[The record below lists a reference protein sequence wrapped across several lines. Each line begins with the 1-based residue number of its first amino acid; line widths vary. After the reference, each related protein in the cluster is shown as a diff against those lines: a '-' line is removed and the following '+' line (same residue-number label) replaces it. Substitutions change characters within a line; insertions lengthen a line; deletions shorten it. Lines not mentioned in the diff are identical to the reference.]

1 MDLNKILKGH
11 ALDVLKTLPECSINT
26 CVTSP
31 PYWNLRDYKTNPVLW
46 NDGWRGEL
54 GAEPDFNLYINHLCD
69 IFDEVKRVLKD
80 DGTCFV
86 NMGDTYGGSSLNC
99 SYAVK
104 TKGKTS
110 FLKDVDHLQKV
121 GHARGKYDKSLLLI
135 PFRFAIEMQNRGW
148 TVRNVIIWHKP
159 NAVPASVKDR
169 FTCDFEYVFFFSKNK
184 KYYFEQQ
191 FEPFNPLTYKRK
203 FDDMTETKAKYF
215 QGLGKRKQF
224 LFHQKLLNNELK
236 GRNMRAVWHIG
247 VGSSSKCGH
256 IATYPE
262 KLIEVPIKA
271 GCPENGVVL
280 DPFIGSGTTAAVA
293 EKLNRK
299 WLGIEL
305 NPEYIKFAEERLNHE

>member
-46 NDGWRGEL
+46 NDGWTGEL

-69 IFDEVKRVLKD
+69 ICDEVKRVLKD

-169 FTCDFEYVFFFSKNK
+169 FTCDFEYVFFYVFLLVSQ
-184 KYYFEQQ
+184 YLL
-191 FEPFNPLTYKRK
+191 PFLYR
-203 FDDMTETKAKYF
+203 
-215 QGLGKRKQF
+215 
-224 LFHQKLLNNELK
+224 
-236 GRNMRAVWHIG
+236 
-247 VGSSSKCGH
+247 
-256 IATYPE
+256 
-262 KLIEVPIKA
+262 
-271 GCPENGVVL
+271 
-280 DPFIGSGTTAAVA
+280 
-293 EKLNRK
+293 
-299 WLGIEL
+299 
-305 NPEYIKFAEERLNHE
+305 